1 MNATELKKVVP
12 VRGSRRL
19 SNLVTAGIVL
29 LGSIGFLGA
38 GLFSYLGWV
47 SSIIF
52 FPQGLVMTF
61 YGLVGLALGLY
72 LGLTIYWAVGE
83 GFNEFD
89 MENQKVRIFR
99 YGFPGK
105 SRSINLEFDMNEVE
119 SVRLE
124 TEPRQTLY
132 LRLKGK
138 RQYPLTNEFE
148 PSSLASLEEKAT
160 ELARFLK
167 VPVEGLP

>member
-1 MNATELKKVVP
+1 MNTTELKKVVP
-12 VRGSRRL
+12 VQGSRRL
-19 SNLVTAGIVL
+19 SNLLTAGVVF
-29 LGSIGFLGA
+29 LGSFGFLGA

-47 SSIIF
+47 SSITF

-61 YGLVGLALGLY
+61 YGLVGLALSIY
-72 LGLTIYWAVGE
+72 LGLTILWAVGE

-89 MENQKVRIFR
+89 LENEKVRIFR

-105 SRSINLEFDMNEVE
+105 SRSINLEFNLNEVE

>member
-29 LGSIGFLGA
+29 LGSLGFLGA

-99 YGFPGK
+99 YDFRK
-105 SRSINLEFDMNEVE
+105 SRSINQNLI
-119 SVRLE
+119 
-124 TEPRQTLY
+124 
-132 LRLKGK
+132 
-138 RQYPLTNEFE
+138 
-148 PSSLASLEEKAT
+148 
-160 ELARFLK
+160 
-167 VPVEGLP
+167 

>member
-1 MNATELKKVVP
+1 MESKKIVP
-12 VRGSRRL
+12 VRGSRRS
-19 SNLVTAGIVL
+19 SNFIIAIIVL
-29 LGSIGFLGA
+29 LGSLGFLGA
-38 GLFSYLGWV
+38 GLLSYFEKL
-47 SSIIF
+47 SSILF

-61 YGLVGLALGLY
+61 YGFVGLLISLY
-72 LGLTIYWAVGE
+72 LGLTILWGVGE

-89 MENQKVRIFR
+89 LENKKIRIFR
-99 YGFPGK
+99 YGFPGQ
-105 SRSINLEFDMNEVE
+105 SRSINLEIKLEEVE

-124 TEPRQTLY
+124 TEPRRTLY

-138 RQYPLTNEFE
+138 RQYPLTNEFQ
-148 PSSLASLEEKAT
+148 PSSLTKLEEEAT

>member
-1 MNATELKKVVP
+1 MSNMQFKKTVP
-12 VRGSRRL
+12 IKGSRRF
-19 SNLVTAGIVL
+19 SNLLIGIIVF
-29 LGSIGFLGA
+29 LGSFGFLLA
-38 GLFSYLGWV
+38 GLFSYLGWL
-47 SSIIF
+47 SSIVF

-61 YGLVGLALGLY
+61 YGLVGLSLSIY
-72 LGLTIYWAVGE
+72 LGLTMLWGVGE

-89 MENQKVRIFR
+89 LENQKIRLFR

-105 SRSINLEFDMNEVE
+105 SRSINLEFSLDEVE
-119 SVRLE
+119 SVKLE
-124 TEPRQTLY
+124 VEPRRTLY

-138 RQYPLTNEFE
+138 RQYPLTDEFE
-148 PSSLASLEEKAT
+148 PSSLSKLEEEAT